1 MIMSNPAAPLKFHGA
16 SCGKRLGE
24 MGMKAKFFALLISWS
39 LLGTMTAPLLAEDTT
54 APAVD
59 EITVPEGTEFKL
71 QLHTTIN
78 SSTSK
83 AGDRIMCSLIDPV
96 AVEDRDV
103 LPKGVRI
110 DGHVGESRPAGRKGK
125 G

>member
-1 MIMSNPAAPLKFHGA
+1 MFNSA
-16 SCGKRLGE
+16 SSARRRPGGTRGQCLGE
-24 MGMKAKFFALLISWS
+24 LGMKSKFFALLISWS
-39 LLGTMTAPLLAEDTT
+39 LLVSMTAPAFADDT

-71 QLHTTIN
+71 QLHTTLN

-103 LPKGVRI
+103 LPKGVRV
-110 DGHVGESRPAGRKGK
+110 DGHVGES
-125 G
+125 